1 MLAAGLFHYRLPIA
15 AIPGPCPPVLFR
27 YLCPTARRP
36 RRRNSTEAV
45 YLGSYLMRMFIVP
58 SISPLL

>member
-45 YLGSYLMRMFIVP
+45 YLGSYKVKRK
-58 SISPLL
+58 